1 MAVLELSHS
10 RTRHRLAAHPAE
22 ETIRPVREALA
33 RSDFDAVRRAPAPK
47 RVRGPATPASR
58 APDERRAPRAAA
70 PEAPVLTT
78 FLRDVFGLMGSAVV
92 GAFRRYPA
100 ALGGG
105 LAGTALAVAIIANA
119 AFLQEGAHPSPLFGE
134 PKADAAASAQP
145 ASKPVSA
152 VKAPAKAPATAPAQ
166 PPMQAPRLPAP
177 RPAGTAEAA
186 IQPQPPRRSE
196 ATAAPAAAAPAADDA
211 IAHLLATGAAPRE
224 ARPAGVLGVQK
235 ALVKLGY
242 AITADGL
249 MGPATRQAIMAFEK
263 LEGLPQT
270 GDPANTG
277 MRRALAVAAGT
288 ALD

>member
-1 MAVLELSHS
+1 M
-10 RTRHRLAAHPAE
+10 
-22 ETIRPVREALA
+22 REALA

-47 RVRGPATPASR
+47 RVRGPATPVSR
-58 APDERRAPRAAA
+58 APDERRAPRATA
-70 PEAPVLTT
+70 PEPPVLTA
-78 FLRDVFGLMGSAVV
+78 FLRDISGLAASAVV

-105 LAGTALAVAIIANA
+105 LTGAVLAVSIIVNA
-119 AFLQEGAHPSPLFGE
+119 AFLQEGTHPSPLFGE
-134 PKADAAASAQP
+134 NRAD
-145 ASKPVSA
+145 
-152 VKAPAKAPATAPAQ
+152 APAQ
-166 PPMQAPRLPAP
+166 PAPKPASAARPSAQAPRPPAP
-177 RPAGTAEAA
+177 RPTGTAEAA
-186 IQPQPPRRSE
+186 VQPQPPRRNE
-196 ATAAPAAAAPAADDA
+196 AAAAAPAVAAPTSDDA
-211 IAHLLATGAAPRE
+211 IAHLLATGAPPRE
-224 ARPAGVLGVQK
+224 AKPAGVLGVQK

-270 GDPANTG
+270 GDPATTG